1 MHLLNIFFFLRGGEG
16 GLSDSRY
23 STRVMAKCDF
33 YLKKRMKEIFAYVL
47 ELMSTLAKMQKIS
60 CFM

>member
-1 MHLLNIFFFLRGGEG
+1 MIVATAPEL
-16 GLSDSRY
+16 
-23 STRVMAKCDF
+23 VKCDF